1 MSAHNSRQQQHKML
15 VIPCDCGCNSNNN
28 KYDVKYY
35 PVPARREFRT
45 RMKRQT
51 LRKQTAVQRIEMNR
65 FWNELEEVFDRLE
78 DVRTEVKVDNIEEAE
93 NVLNETLECDREV
106 ETVFANGLSLQY
118 SCWCQKPHD
127 IPDNDDDGDVSGYSS
142 HFEDEDEDEYEG
154 SGQEDDSLLTSPC
167 SYFSY
172 EADLELPLPPPLD
185 KTLSSLRQLSLIEI

>member
-1 MSAHNSRQQQHKML
+1 ML

-28 KYDVKYY
+28 EKYYVQYY

-45 RMKRQT
+45 TMKRQT

-78 DVRTEVKVDNIEEAE
+78 DVRAEAKVENVEEAE

-106 ETVFANGLSLQY
+106 ETLFASGLSHQY
-118 SCWCQKPHD
+118 SCWCEKPHD
-127 IPDNDDDGDVSGYSS
+127 KDDDGDVSGYSS
-142 HFEDEDEDEYEG
+142 NFEDEEEDEYEG
-154 SGQEDDSLLTSPC
+154 SVLEDDSLLTSPC

-185 KTLSSLRQLSLIEI
+185 KTLSSLRHLSLLEI

>member
-1 MSAHNSRQQQHKML
+1 ML

-28 KYDVKYY
+28 ENYYVQYY

-78 DVRTEVKVDNIEEAE
+78 DVRAGAKVDNIEEAE

-106 ETVFANGLSLQY
+106 ETLFASGLSHQY
-118 SCWCQKPHD
+118 SSWCEKPHD
-127 IPDNDDDGDVSGYSS
+127 KDDDGDVSGYSS
-142 HFEDEDEDEYEG
+142 NFEDEDEEEYEG
-154 SGQEDDSLLTSPC
+154 SALEDDSLLTSPC
-167 SYFSY
+167 SYFSF

-185 KTLSSLRQLSLIEI
+185 KTLSSLRHFSLLEI

>member
-1 MSAHNSRQQQHKML
+1 ML
-15 VIPCDCGCNSNNN
+15 VIPCDCGCNNNYD

-51 LRKQTAVQRIEMNR
+51 RRKQTAVQRIEMNR

-93 NVLNETLECDREV
+93 NVLNETFECDREV

-142 HFEDEDEDEYEG
+142 HFEDETEDEDEE
-154 SGQEDDSLLTSPC
+154 SGLEDDSLLTSPC

-172 EADLELPLPPPLD
+172 GADLELPLPPPLD